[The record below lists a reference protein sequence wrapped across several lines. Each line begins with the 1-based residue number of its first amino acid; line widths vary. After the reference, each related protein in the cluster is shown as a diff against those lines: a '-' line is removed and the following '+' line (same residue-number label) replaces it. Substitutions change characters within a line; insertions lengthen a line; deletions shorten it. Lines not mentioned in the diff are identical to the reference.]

1 MKNFEYASPTT
12 EAEVLEM
19 CRHKI
24 AGYKMPKAVHFLK
37 SADLPRSETGTRAH
51 VASKIL
57 DAAKRGE
64 ITADRL
70 RQVGIEA
77 LRSAPTMWR

>member
-1 MKNFEYASPTT
+1 MRSRQVLDATT
-12 EAEVLEM
+12 TALLRAVLEQV
-19 CRHKI
+19 CE
-24 AGYKMPKAVHFLK
+24 
-37 SADLPRSETGTRAH
+37 SLPCSETGTRAH

-57 DAAKRGE
+57 DAAKTGE

-70 RQVGIEA
+70 RQVGMEA

>member
-1 MKNFEYASPTT
+1 MLDATT
-12 EAEVLEM
+12 TALLRAVLEDV
-19 CRHKI
+19 CE
-24 AGYKMPKAVHFLK
+24 G
-37 SADLPRSETGTRAH
+37 LPRSETGARAH